1 MKGAEYA
8 ETSPRL
14 EDTVYRRG
22 ESEKNLDW
30 LRFIVHGSRH
40 VSKTLVVKKK
50 CRKNRNWSEIEIR
63 SSLME
68 SKFSSEMERKRW
80 SQSSEG
86 FYLVAKVRIGYS
98 TNSAPKNVRYQL
110 S

>member
-50 CRKNRNWSEIEIR
+50 CRKNRN
-63 SSLME
+63 
-68 SKFSSEMERKRW
+68 
-80 SQSSEG
+80 
-86 FYLVAKVRIGYS
+86 
-98 TNSAPKNVRYQL
+98 
-110 S
+110 